1 MKLYK
6 QSSRRDEE
14 LPDAHPYSPKSL
26 KHHTRSLP
34 RSINYLLKEQRLLF
48 ILIGILIGST
58 FFIIQP
64 TLSHLSTSSE
74 PHSSIPRSYNSL
86 SHESL
91 STLSSYN
98 HKDFNFRTNGVGHSG
113 RVPVGVGRKRMRIVV
128 TGGAGFVGSHLV
140 DKLIKRGDDVI
151 VIDNFFT
158 GRKENVMHHF
168 GNPRFELIRHDVVEP
183 ILLEVDQIYH
193 LACPASPVHYKYNPV
208 KTIISF
214 CIYIIYTNVMGT
226 LNMLGL
232 AKRIGARF
240 LLTSTS
246 EVYGDPLE
254 HPQKET
260 YWGHVN
266 PIGVRSCYDE
276 GKRTAETL
284 TMDYHRGAGVEG
296 FNVAKGQN
304 EAVEVTH
311 LQYADD
317 TLIFG
322 DAEESQLKIM
332 EVWYQKSE
340 KAKQKYSN
348 EMALETVQGKT
359 NFMGTVITTKYENDG
374 FWKTKEVNTTYGTSL
389 WRSIRNL
396 WHGFSGRIDFN
407 CKGLQEGEDTL
418 RWNCHSRGIFTV
430 SSAYKDMNQMGSQVR
445 IARIFN
451 TYGPRMC
458 LDDGRVVSNFV
469 AQAIRKQPMTVYG
482 DGKQTRSFQY
492 VSDLVD
498 GLVALM
504 EGEHIGPFNLG
515 NPGEFTMLELAGVVK
530 EVIDP
535 SANIEFRANTAD
547 DPHKRKPNISKAKEL
562 LNWEPKVSLRE
573 GLPLMVS
580 DFRNRILNEDE
591 GKGN

>member
-1 MKLYK
+1 MKQLHK
-6 QSSRRDEE
+6 QSSTNHRRDEE
-14 LPDAHPYSPKSL
+14 VPTSSTPPYSPKSL
-26 KHHTRSLP
+26 KHPRSLP
-34 RSINYLLKEQRLLF
+34 RSLNYLLKEQRLLF
-48 ILIGILIGST
+48 IIVGIIIAST
-58 FFIIQP
+58 FFILQPSLSSLNPSSGHPQP
-64 TLSHLSTSSE
+64 TSRLTVNYESE
-74 PHSSIPRSYNSL
+74 D
-86 SHESL
+86 
-91 STLSSYN
+91 TGLSSYSATPVKN
-98 HKDFNFRTNGVGHSG
+98 SEFNSASGGNNNKGTG
-113 RVPVGVGRKRMRIVV
+113 RVPVGIGRKRMRIVV

-140 DKLIKRGDDVI
+140 DKLIARGDDVI

-158 GRKENVMHHF
+158 GRRENVMHHF

-193 LACPASPVHYKYNPV
+193 LACPASPVHYKYNPI
-208 KTIISF
+208 KTIK
-214 CIYIIYTNVMGT
+214 TNVMGT
-226 LNMLGL
+226 LNLLGL

-284 TMDYHRGAGVEG
+284 TMDYHRGAGVE
-296 FNVAKGQN
+296 
-304 EAVEVTH
+304 
-311 LQYADD
+311 
-317 TLIFG
+317 
-322 DAEESQLKIM
+322 
-332 EVWYQKSE
+332 
-340 KAKQKYSN
+340 
-348 EMALETVQGKT
+348 
-359 NFMGTVITTKYENDG
+359 
-374 FWKTKEVNTTYGTSL
+374 
-389 WRSIRNL
+389 
-396 WHGFSGRIDFN
+396 
-407 CKGLQEGEDTL
+407 
-418 RWNCHSRGIFTV
+418 
-430 SSAYKDMNQMGSQVR
+430 VR

-469 AQAIRKQPMTVYG
+469 AQAIRKQPLTVYG

-492 VSDLVD
+492 VSDLVN

-504 EGEHIGPFNLG
+504 ESEHVGPFNLG
-515 NPGEFTMLELAGVVK
+515 NPGEFTMLELAEVVK
-530 EVIDP
+530 ETIDP
-535 SANIEFRANTAD
+535 SATIEYKPNTAD
-547 DPHKRKPNISKAKEL
+547 DPHKRKPDITKAKEL

-591 GKGN
+591 GKGNK

>member
-1 MKLYK
+1 M
-6 QSSRRDEE
+6 
-14 LPDAHPYSPKSL
+14 
-26 KHHTRSLP
+26 
-34 RSINYLLKEQRLLF
+34 
-48 ILIGILIGST
+48 
-58 FFIIQP
+58 
-64 TLSHLSTSSE
+64 
-74 PHSSIPRSYNSL
+74 
-86 SHESL
+86 
-91 STLSSYN
+91 
-98 HKDFNFRTNGVGHSG
+98 
-113 RVPVGVGRKRMRIVV
+113 V

-158 GRKENVMHHF
+158 GRKENLVHHF

-208 KTIISF
+208 KTIK
-214 CIYIIYTNVMGT
+214 TNVMGT

-260 YWGHVN
+260 YWGNVN
-266 PIGVRSCYDE
+266 PIGERSCYDE

-284 TMDYHRGAGVEG
+284 AMDYHRGAGVE
-296 FNVAKGQN
+296 
-304 EAVEVTH
+304 
-311 LQYADD
+311 
-317 TLIFG
+317 
-322 DAEESQLKIM
+322 
-332 EVWYQKSE
+332 
-340 KAKQKYSN
+340 
-348 EMALETVQGKT
+348 
-359 NFMGTVITTKYENDG
+359 
-374 FWKTKEVNTTYGTSL
+374 
-389 WRSIRNL
+389 
-396 WHGFSGRIDFN
+396 
-407 CKGLQEGEDTL
+407 
-418 RWNCHSRGIFTV
+418 
-430 SSAYKDMNQMGSQVR
+430 VR

-469 AQAIRKQPMTVYG
+469 AQAIRKQPLTVYG

-498 GLVALM
+498 GLYALM
-504 EGEHIGPFNLG
+504 ESEHVGPFNLG
-515 NPGEFTMLELAGVVK
+515 NPGEFTMLELAEVVK
-530 EVIDP
+530 ETIDS
-535 SANIEFRANTAD
+535 SATIEFRPNTAD
-547 DPHKRKPNISKAKEL
+547 DPHMRKPDISKAKEL

-580 DFRNRILNEDE
+580 DFQNRILNEDE
-591 GKGN
+591 GKGV